1 MIASDTRRLP
11 FDVRPFHRETVES
24 YSSRLL
30 AANFCTD
37 SHRADMTRSFATGR
51 TVDAQKTAWM
61 QVLTTRTK
69 RSTLHLNPDTTG
81 WLTHANGSLCHH
93 FPDSLPNRWACTLC
107 ARGDAVEQNPHF
119 DNIVCTAHQRWLGL
133 WGNPNA
139 QHPVDD
145 NVLAAQRTFATLRR
159 RHLIDVRLYT
169 ILSHALAADLRTE
182 GATAEAAVFTAVVR
196 IARDITTDAFAFQFF
211 NPTTAFTDAHA
222 LLIGTIQ
229 STTEQACGTTT
240 RALWAYL
247 HTTLLTIRECL
258 TPGEPF
264 TASSVAWPHEYPLR
278 AHVATAVT
286 SIRCD
291 LEPIENYLAV
301 TGDTPATAA
310 QLLAEL
316 TAPPSERMPVE
327 PQTFTC
333 EREHTFDYLPPES
346 GTGTVGTAAY
356 TPHCGLCTPR
366 RVQPGKNDLR
376 SKRPKI
382 AAQFDIHR
390 NGGLTAADVALSSS
404 TNYWWLCEKGH
415 SHQVSPSKK
424 TLPNYR
430 CPVCSNRVVR
440 PGVNCL
446 LTTHPEIAA
455 MWAEGWAE
463 GRSPSSLASG
473 SNTLA
478 TWRCDDGHRFYARVW
493 ELTSD
498 KRGCNI
504 CSREVEID
512 FADSLAATHSAIA
525 ARLHP
530 TMNGDLTAAHLT
542 HGERRKVWWQC
553 EQTSTHTY
561 EARIDKVTRGQGCS
575 ICCSRKLIAGENDL
589 GTIEPVL
596 SIELHRYLNMKE
608 AHEIFPSDHKLWWKC
623 LLNGHEHAQTTQNRK
638 QSRGCPKCD
647 KSKRILDYYSV
658 TGASE

>member
-1 MIASDTRRLP
+1 MIVSETRRLP

-51 TVDAQKTAWM
+51 TVQAQQSAWM

-69 RSTLHLNPDTTG
+69 RSTLHLNPDATG

-93 FPDSLPNRWACTLC
+93 FPASLPNRWACTLC
-107 ARGDAVEQNPHF
+107 ANGAAVEQNPHF
-119 DNIVCTAHQRWLGL
+119 DNIVCAAHKRWLGL
-133 WGNPNA
+133 WGTPA
-139 QHPVDD
+139 TQHLVDES
-145 NVLAAQRTFATLRR
+145 VLAAQRTITTLRR

-169 ILSHALAADLRTE
+169 ILSHALADDLRI
-182 GATAEAAVFTAVVR
+182 ADASAEAAVFAAAVR
-196 IARDITTDAFAFQFF
+196 IARDLTTDTFALHFF
-211 NPTTAFTDAHA
+211 NPLTAFIDAYA
-222 LLIGTIQ
+222 LLRDTVQTATGQ
-229 STTEQACGTTT
+229 DCGKTS

-247 HTTLLTIRECL
+247 HTTLLTLRECL

-264 TASSVAWPHEYPLR
+264 AVSSAVWPHEYPIR
-278 AHVATAVT
+278 AHVANAVT
-286 SIRCD
+286 ANRGE

-316 TAPPSERMPVE
+316 TAPPRDLTPVE
-327 PQTFTC
+327 PLTFTC
-333 EREHTFDYLPPES
+333 EQGHTFEYLPPES
-346 GTGTVGTAAY
+346 FTSTAGIAGY
-356 TPHCGLCTPR
+356 KPRCGRCTPR
-366 RVQPGKNDLR
+366 RVQPGKNDLK
-376 SKRPKI
+376 STRPKI
-382 AAQFDIHR
+382 AAQFDVYR
-390 NGGLTAADVALSSS
+390 NGGLTTADVALNSS
-404 TNYWWLCEKGH
+404 TSYWWLCEKGH

-455 MWAEGWAE
+455 KWAEGWAE

-473 SNTLA
+473 SRTLA
-478 TWRCDDGHRFYARVW
+478 TWRCAEGHRFYARVW
-493 ELTSD
+493 ELTSN
-498 KRGCNI
+498 KRSCNI
-504 CSREVEID
+504 CSREIEID
-512 FADSLAATHSAIA
+512 FADSLAATHPAAA

-530 TMNGDLTAAHLT
+530 TMNGDLTATHIT

-553 EQTSTHTY
+553 EQSPTHTY
-561 EARIDKVTRGQGCS
+561 KARIDKITLGQGCT

-596 SIELHRYLNMKE
+596 SSELHRYLNMKA

-623 LLNGHEHAQTTQNRK
+623 LVNGHEHAQTTQNRR
-638 QSRGCPKCD
+638 QSKGCPKCEVG
-647 KSKRILDYYSV
+647 KRILNY
-658 TGASE
+658 TGRGANG